1 MVKKFLQS
9 FIFGALAIVGAFVV
23 QVFIITILSVL
34 NSDYSI
40 NSLFYIR
47 NTLVTIIV
55 IAIIEEVFRVFL
67 LKRLLEIVSG
77 KNILFTGFSFGLGF
91 SFVELMAISQNIS
104 LNASILS
111 LISVFLLHVI
121 LSIIVLYMIDKKC
134 KTSQII
140 ISLILVIFMHVIYNF
155 AVNIF

>member
-9 FIFGALAIVGAFVV
+9 FIFGALAIVGALVV
-23 QVFIITILSVL
+23 QVFVITILSVL

-55 IAIIEEVFRVFL
+55 IAIIEEIFRVFL

-104 LNASILS
+104 LNASIPS

-121 LSIIVLYMIDKKC
+121 LSIIVLYMIDKKY

>member
-9 FIFGALAIVGAFVV
+9 FIFGALAIVGALVV